1 MFLHLGENVVIP
13 ISEVIA
19 IFDMTSTSNMDTRH
33 FLKIAGEE
41 GFVRKIS
48 NDNPKSFVL
57 TERDKKSIIY
67 LSPISSVTLQKR
79 SGFVDELNNNH

>member
-13 ISEVIA
+13 IREIIA
-19 IFDMTSTSNMDTRH
+19 IFDIDSTSNIDTRH

-41 GFVRKIS
+41 GFIKKIS
-48 NDNPKSFVL
+48 KEKPKSFIL

-79 SGFVDELNNNH
+79 SGFVDELNENM